1 VASLVRVATVAQWVE
16 GSRPR
21 TFPNA
26 IAPVVA
32 GTGAAASADS
42 AHPLAAILALVVALG
57 MIIGVNYAN
66 DYSDGV
72 RGTDDERVGPMRL
85 VGSRAATP
93 SAVRTA
99 AFVSLGVGALAG
111 LVLLA
116 VSGAWW
122 LLVIGAVCLAGAW
135 FYTGGPSPYGYRGFG
150 EIAVFLFFGPV
161 AVLGTEY
168 TQSGRVSG
176 LGIGASV
183 GVGLLSC
190 AVLVANNL
198 RDVPSDSV
206 VGKRTL
212 AVVIGERDTRVL
224 YAALAVIPLGMS
236 LVLSLRAPWTLLGL
250 VALLGLV
257 PALRRVL
264 GGARGPELIPVLR
277 DTGIALLLWAVGT
290 AIGLGLVVA

>member
-1 VASLVRVATVAQWVE
+1 MATVAEWVE
-16 GSRPR
+16 GARPR
-21 TFPNA
+21 TLPNA

-32 GTGAAASADS
+32 GTGAAASGDAVS
-42 AHPLAAILALVVALG
+42 PVAAVLALLVAVGMVV
-57 MIIGVNYAN
+57 GVNFAN

-93 SAVRTA
+93 GAVRKA
-99 AFVSLGVGALAG
+99 AFVSLGIGALAG
-111 LVLLA
+111 IALLA

-122 LLVIGAVCLAGAW
+122 LLLVGLICLAGAW
-135 FYTGGPSPYGYRGFG
+135 FYTGGSSPYGYRGMG

-176 LGIGASV
+176 LGIGTSI
-183 GVGLLSC
+183 GIGLLSC

-198 RDVPSDSV
+198 RDVPSDAL

-212 AVVIGERDTRVL
+212 AVLLGERDTRVL
-224 YAALAVIPLGMS
+224 YAALVVIPLGMS
-236 LVLSLRAPWTLLGL
+236 LVLSLRAPW
-250 VALLGLV
+250 ALLGLLALV
-257 PALRRVL
+257 VLIPALRRVL
-264 GGARGPELIPVLR
+264 GGARGTSLIPVLR
-277 DTGIALLLWAVGT
+277 DTGVALLVWAVGT
-290 AIGLGLVVA
+290 AIGLALVVG

>member
-1 VASLVRVATVAQWVE
+1 MATVAEWVE
-16 GSRPR
+16 GARPR
-21 TFPNA
+21 TLPNA

-32 GTGAAASADS
+32 GTGAAAAGD
-42 AHPLAAILALVVALG
+42 AARPLPAVLALLVAVG
-57 MIIGVNYAN
+57 MVIGVNFAN
-66 DYSDGV
+66 DYSDGL

-85 VGSRAATP
+85 VGSRAASP
-93 SAVRTA
+93 GAVRTA
-99 AFVSLGVGALAG
+99 AFLCLGVGALAG
-111 LVLLA
+111 IALLA

-122 LLVIGAVCLAGAW
+122 LLLVGLICLAGAW
-135 FYTGGPSPYGYRGFG
+135 FYTGGSSPYGYRGLG

-176 LGIGASV
+176 LGLGASV

-206 VGKRTL
+206 AGKRTL
-212 AVVIGERDTRVL
+212 AVLLGERDTRVL

-236 LVLSLRAPWTLLGL
+236 LVLSLRAPW
-250 VALLGLV
+250 ALLGLLALV
-257 PALRRVL
+257 VLLAALRRVL
-264 GGARGPELIPVLR
+264 GGVRGPELIPVLR
-277 DTGIALLLWAVGT
+277 DTGIALLVWAVGT
-290 AIGLGLVVA
+290 AVGLALV